1 MSCAAGPDIKEDG
14 LVLALDGGNNKSHSS
29 NRFISYGSGLITQ
42 GISFQVNGNG
52 TFQRVAAG
60 TVIGGY
66 TVKATD
72 VVYSYALGSNGCH
85 YHGNSAPIPTG
96 SYATFSF
103 DYLVT
108 GATTYPIIDYLA
120 NFENYGGGALSGAV
134 ATANSLQNVWQRRT
148 FTSGPTASAGTQ
160 AMLLYP
166 GACGGRLADSG
177 TIYFRN
183 PKVEWTNVDTGDG
196 NFSSMPNVTTWY
208 DMSGNG
214 NNGTLTNTPY
224 YIMGSNNINNY
235 LQFDGVDDYVNVG
248 TPSISVGKITVNAW
262 VKINAG
268 SITQHVVDS
277 ASNAWHLAILNSNRP
292 YFWNGSVYHQASP
305 ILTVGQWYMLT
316 GVQGTTLDIYINGVL
331 GQSIVTNVNVT
342 TNNVNLGRY
351 QSGGRQLNGN
361 IAQVSIYNRALT
373 AAEVRQNYNAVRARY
388 EKGGIDNPFSSP
400 TEARILGYTSGDYYF
415 KSGSMSSPQL
425 LEFQRDYY
433 ENRGWVC
440 VFRSPYRSTAT
451 TNRIGLNIPMGG
463 LLVQRDALDLRA
475 AVYWSTP
482 ITYNTVGGAGNNT
495 ADSGYSPRRVIL
507 GGSGGHGI
515 FATNQNQCSWGTA
528 TGAIGAGWD
537 GSTCGSF
544 PNDLVWGTGRSDTA
558 TYENRSGIWSHW
570 ITWN

>member
-361 IAQVSIYNRALT
+361 ISQVSIYNRALT
-373 AAEVRQNYNAVRARY
+373 AQEIQQNFNATRSRY
-388 EKGGIDNPFSSP
+388 SI
-400 TEARILGYTSGDYYF
+400 
-415 KSGSMSSPQL
+415 
-425 LEFQRDYY
+425 
-433 ENRGWVC
+433 
-440 VFRSPYRSTAT
+440 
-451 TNRIGLNIPMGG
+451 
-463 LLVQRDALDLRA
+463 
-475 AVYWSTP
+475 
-482 ITYNTVGGAGNNT
+482 
-495 ADSGYSPRRVIL
+495 
-507 GGSGGHGI
+507 
-515 FATNQNQCSWGTA
+515 
-528 TGAIGAGWD
+528 
-537 GSTCGSF
+537 
-544 PNDLVWGTGRSDTA
+544 
-558 TYENRSGIWSHW
+558 
-570 ITWN
+570 

>member
-29 NRFISYGSGLITQ
+29 NRFISYGSGLVTQ
-42 GISFQVNGNG
+42 NVTFSINGTG

-66 TVKATD
+66 NVKATD

-361 IAQVSIYNRALT
+361 ISQVSIYNRALT
-373 AAEVRQNYNAVRARY
+373 AQEIQQNFNATRGRY
-388 EKGGIDNPFSSP
+388 GI
-400 TEARILGYTSGDYYF
+400 
-415 KSGSMSSPQL
+415 
-425 LEFQRDYY
+425 
-433 ENRGWVC
+433 
-440 VFRSPYRSTAT
+440 
-451 TNRIGLNIPMGG
+451 
-463 LLVQRDALDLRA
+463 
-475 AVYWSTP
+475 
-482 ITYNTVGGAGNNT
+482 
-495 ADSGYSPRRVIL
+495 
-507 GGSGGHGI
+507 
-515 FATNQNQCSWGTA
+515 
-528 TGAIGAGWD
+528 
-537 GSTCGSF
+537 
-544 PNDLVWGTGRSDTA
+544 
-558 TYENRSGIWSHW
+558 
-570 ITWN
+570 

>member
-1 MSCAAGPDIKEDG
+1 MSCAAGPDLSESG
-14 LVLALDGGNNKSHSS
+14 FVLALDGGNNKSHSS

-361 IAQVSIYNRALT
+361 ISQVSIYNRALT
-373 AAEVRQNYNAVRARY
+373 AQEIQQNFNATRGRY
-388 EKGGIDNPFSSP
+388 GI
-400 TEARILGYTSGDYYF
+400 
-415 KSGSMSSPQL
+415 
-425 LEFQRDYY
+425 
-433 ENRGWVC
+433 
-440 VFRSPYRSTAT
+440 
-451 TNRIGLNIPMGG
+451 
-463 LLVQRDALDLRA
+463 
-475 AVYWSTP
+475 
-482 ITYNTVGGAGNNT
+482 
-495 ADSGYSPRRVIL
+495 
-507 GGSGGHGI
+507 
-515 FATNQNQCSWGTA
+515 
-528 TGAIGAGWD
+528 
-537 GSTCGSF
+537 
-544 PNDLVWGTGRSDTA
+544 
-558 TYENRSGIWSHW
+558 
-570 ITWN
+570 